1 MENKNNNQQNNNQQ
15 NNKQQNNN
23 QQNNNQQ
30 NKKKLSKDSLN
41 KTDKITLKYMTNP
54 LYNTI
59 IDDKKVNNVD
69 NIILEKEEEIVNLK
83 KEIMHYTKKLLIA
96 IENHEQTNLPDNVN
110 SSFNNYL
117 VNIINYINHRKLQ
130 KILKQELIDFNIT
143 DSNITENNIY
153 HEIIDLSTNIDNINE
168 IMQKKPIKENNLSKI
183 VKIINTQDKREY
195 KFPNK
200 KNIYNK

>member
-1 MENKNNNQQNNNQQ
+1 
-15 NNKQQNNN
+15 
-23 QQNNNQQ
+23 
-30 NKKKLSKDSLN
+30 
-41 KTDKITLKYMTNP
+41 MTNP

-130 KILKQELIDFNIT
+130 KIVKQELIDFNIT

-200 KNIYNK
+200 KNIYNN

>member
-1 MENKNNNQQNNNQQ
+1 MENKTNNQDKT
-15 NNKQQNNN
+15 NKQE
-23 QQNNNQQ
+23 
-30 NKKKLSKDSLN
+30 NKKKISKDYLN

-69 NIILEKEEEIVNLK
+69 NIILEKEEEIINFK

-96 IENHEQTNLPDNVN
+96 IENHEKTNLPDNIN

-130 KILKQELIDFNIT
+130 KIVKQELVDFNIIDNTICNTAT
-143 DSNITENNIY
+143 DISRN
-153 HEIIDLSTNIDNINE
+153 LDNINE
-168 IMQKKPIKENNLSKI
+168 IMQKKPVKENNLNKLIKI
-183 VKIINTQDKREY
+183 TNTQDKREY

>member
-130 KILKQELIDFNIT
+130 KIVKQELIDFNIT
-143 DSNITENNIY
+143 DSNITKNNIS
-153 HEIIDLSTNIDNINE
+153 ETVTDISTNIDNINE
-168 IMQKKPIKENNLSKI
+168 IMQKKPVKENNLSKI

>member
-1 MENKNNNQQNNNQQ
+1 MENKTNNQDKNTKQE
-15 NNKQQNNN
+15 NNK
-23 QQNNNQQ
+23 QQ

-69 NIILEKEEEIVNLK
+69 NIILEKEEEIINLK

-130 KILKQELIDFNIT
+130 KIVKQELVDFDIK
-143 DSNITENNIY
+143 DSNITKNNIY
-153 HEIIDLSTNIDNINE
+153 HEIIDLSTNIDNINQ